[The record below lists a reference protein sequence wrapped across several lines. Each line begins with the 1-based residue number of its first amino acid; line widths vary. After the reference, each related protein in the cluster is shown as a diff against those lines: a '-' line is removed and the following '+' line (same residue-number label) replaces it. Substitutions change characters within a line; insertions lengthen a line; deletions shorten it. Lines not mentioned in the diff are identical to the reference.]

1 MEIECGFIQSCLNWN
16 MYCCFSFVAV
26 SHSLNAIYRKSM
38 FNAIEKYVFHFL
50 ELAIWFVCL
59 SIFSVFFPRFLLC
72 LYSVYYCSKFLHF
85 LFRKFYVDFPILLI
99 ESEMTHKKLCPILFI
114 PPQKTTNHKTNMKF
128 ILSLNKNALYLLEPQ

>member
-59 SIFSVFFPRFLLC
+59 SIFSVFFLVFFC
-72 LYSVYYCSKFLHF
+72 VCILYTTAAN
-85 LFRKFYVDFPILLI
+85 FY
-99 ESEMTHKKLCPILFI
+99 ILFSANFMLI
-114 PPQKTTNHKTNMKF
+114 FQSFWLNQKCHTKNYVQFYSFPPKKRRTTKKIWN
-128 ILSLNKNALYLLEPQ
+128 LYWVWTKMHCIY